1 MKKIAA
7 AIITFNEEKNIERC
21 IKGLIDCVDEIVVL
35 DSFSSDRTKEI
46 CERYEV
52 TFVQKEWEGY
62 AKTKNK
68 LNDLIDA
75 EYIFSIDADE
85 VPDLVLR
92 EDIRKI
98 KKDTFNGIYILNRR
112 TNYCG
117 KWIKHCGW
125 YPEYKKRI
133 FLKSQACWKGD
144 FVHEYLSFDAKMNF
158 KNLKGHLEHYSYYDL
173 REHRS
178 RANKYAVLSAQK
190 YYNTKRKV
198 FFLQS
203 ELSAVVKFLNI
214 FIFKKGFLDGVA
226 GFHIAW
232 ISAASNRV
240 KYKELKK
247 MYLEN
252 KVV

>member
-35 DSFSSDRTKEI
+35 DSFSSDQTKEI
-46 CERYEV
+46 CQRYEV
-52 TFVQKEWEGY
+52 RFIQKEWEGY

-85 VPDLVLR
+85 VPDVSLR
-92 EDIRKI
+92 QNIRKI
-98 KKDTFNGIYILNRR
+98 KEDDFNGIYVLNRK

-117 KWIKHCGW
+117 KWIKYCGW

-133 FLKSQACWKGD
+133 FPKSQAYWKGD
-144 FVHEYLSFDAKMNF
+144 FVHEYLTFDSKMKL
-158 KNLKGHLEHYSYYDL
+158 KNLNGHLEHYSFYN
-173 REHRS
+173 RQEHRS

-190 YYNTKRKV
+190 YYKTKRKV

-203 ELSAVVKFLNI
+203 ELSAIVKFVNI

-226 GFHIAW
+226 GFHIAC
-232 ISAASNRV
+232 ISASSNRL

-247 MYLEN
+247 MYTDN
-252 KVV
+252 KVI

>member
-46 CERYEV
+46 CERYQV
-52 TFVQKEWEGY
+52 RFVQKEWEGY

-85 VPDLVLR
+85 VPDIVLR

-98 KKDTFNGIYILNRR
+98 KEDTFNGIYILNRK

-117 KWIKHCGW
+117 KWIKYCGW

-133 FLKSQACWKGD
+133 FPNSQACWKGD
-144 FVHEYLSFDAKMNF
+144 FVHEYLSFDSKMKF
-158 KNLKGHLEHYSYYDL
+158 KNLNGHLEHYSYYN
-173 REHRS
+173 RQEHRS

-214 FIFKKGFLDGVA
+214 FIFKMGFLDGIA

-232 ISAASNRV
+232 ISGLSNRL
-240 KYKELKK
+240 KYKELRK
-247 MYLEN
+247 MYAEN
-252 KVV
+252 KVL